1 MWNVWYNVQNIK
13 RIVRVSKAAAYTCLD
28 NKASIVEQYAPLVKR
43 IAHHLLARLPAS
55 VQLDDLLQ
63 AGMMGLLEASAKFDG
78 SKGAK
83 FETFAGIRIRG
94 SMLDEIRRGDWVPR
108 SVHRNQRR
116 IAQVIDE
123 LEQELGRDAKDNEIA
138 DRLDMPLDE
147 YHHILNDVS
156 VGKVVGIEDLGVSV
170 DVVRQEDDHQDDAFE
185 SLAETQF
192 HEALVEAIKLLPERD
207 GLVLSLYYDEALNL
221 KEIGAVLDVSESRVS
236 QIHSQAMLRL
246 KAKLKHWTK
255 I

>member
-1 MWNVWYNVQNIK
+1 MVN
-13 RIVRVSKAAAYTCLD
+13 KAAAYTRFD
-28 NKASIVEQYAPLVKR
+28 NKTSIVEQYAPLVKR

-63 AGMMGLLEASAKFDG
+63 AGMMGLLEASSKFDG

-116 IAQVIDE
+116 VAQVIDE
-123 LEQELGRDAKDNEIA
+123 LGQELGRDARDPEIA
-138 DRLDMPLDE
+138 ERLEMPLED
-147 YHHILNDVS
+147 YYRILNDVS
-156 VGKVVGIEDLGVSV
+156 VGKVVGIEDLGVAV
-170 DVVRQEDDHQDDAFE
+170 DVVNHDDNQDDVAYE
-185 SLAETQF
+185 SLAKVEF
-192 HEALVEAIKLLPERD
+192 HSALVAGIKLLPERD
-207 GLVLSLYYDEALNL
+207 ALVLSLYYDEALNL
-221 KEIGAVLDVSESRVS
+221 KEIGAILEVSESRVS

-246 KAKLKHWTK
+246 KGKLKHWTQT
-255 I
+255 

>member
-1 MWNVWYNVQNIK
+1 MN
-13 RIVRVSKAAAYTCLD
+13 KAAAYTSLD
-28 NKASIVEQYAPLVKR
+28 NKTSIVELYAPLVKK

-63 AGMMGLLEASAKFDG
+63 AGMMGLLEASSKFDG

-116 IAQVIDE
+116 VAQVIDE
-123 LEQELGRDAKDNEIA
+123 LEQELGRDARDPEIA
-138 DRLDMPLDE
+138 ARLDMSLDE
-147 YHHILNDVS
+147 YYSILNDVS
-156 VGKVVGIEDLGVSV
+156 VGKVVGIEDLGVDV
-170 DVVRQEDDHQDDAFE
+170 DTINHEDNQDVAYQ
-185 SLAETQF
+185 SLAEVEF
-192 HEALVEAIKLLPERD
+192 HSALVAGLKLLPERD
-207 GLVLSLYYDEALNL
+207 ALVLSLYYDEALNL
-221 KEIGAVLDVSESRVS
+221 KEIGAILEVSESRVS

-246 KAKLKHWTK
+246 KGKLKHWTQT
-255 I
+255 

>member
-1 MWNVWYNVQNIK
+1 MN
-13 RIVRVSKAAAYTCLD
+13 KAAAYTRFD
-28 NKASIVEQYAPLVKR
+28 NRSTIVEEYAPLVKK

-63 AGMMGLLEASAKFDG
+63 AGMMGLLEASANFDG

-116 IAQVIDE
+116 VAHVIDE
-123 LEQELGRDAKDNEIA
+123 LEQELGRDARDQEIA
-138 DRLDMPLDE
+138 ERLELSLVE
-147 YHHILNDVS
+147 YHRILNDIA
-156 VGKVVGIEDLGVSV
+156 VGKVVGIEDLGVTI
-170 DVVRQEDDHQDDAFE
+170 DVLNRDDFQDDDTFE
-185 SLAETQF
+185 SLAKVAF
-192 HEALVEAIKLLPERD
+192 NSALVEGIKQLPERD
-207 GLVLSLYYDEALNL
+207 ALVLSLYYDEALNL
-221 KEIGAVLDVSESRVS
+221 KEIGVILDVSESRVS

-246 KAKLKHWTK
+246 KGKLKHWTHT
-255 I
+255 

>member
-1 MWNVWYNVQNIK
+1 M
-13 RIVRVSKAAAYTCLD
+13 SKNTAYTCSD
-28 NKASIVEQYAPLVKR
+28 NKASIVEQYAPLVKK

-55 VQLDDLLQ
+55 VQIDDLLQ
-63 AGMMGLLEASAKFDG
+63 AGMMGLLEASTNFDG

-116 IAQVIDE
+116 VANVIDE
-123 LEQELGRDAKDNEIA
+123 LEQELGRDAKDTEIA
-138 DRLDMPLDE
+138 QKLDISLNE

-156 VGKVVGIEDLGVSV
+156 VGKMMGTEDLGVSV
-170 DVVRQEDDHQDDAFE
+170 DVISQGENRQDDTFE
-185 SLAETQF
+185 AIVNVEF
-192 HEALVEAIKLLPERD
+192 HTALVEAIKLLSDRD

-221 KEIGAVLDVSESRVS
+221 KEIGAILEVSESRVS
-236 QIHSQAMLRL
+236 QILSQAMLRL
-246 KAKLKHWTK
+246 KAKLKHWTHNNVNVNNN
-255 I
+255 

>member
-1 MWNVWYNVQNIK
+1 M
-13 RIVRVSKAAAYTCLD
+13 SKAAAYTCLD
-28 NKASIVEQYAPLVKR
+28 NKTSIVEQYAPLVKR
-43 IAHHLLARLPAS
+43 IAHHLMARLPAS

-63 AGMMGLLEASAKFDG
+63 AGMMGLLEASTKFDG

-116 IAQVIDE
+116 VAQVIDE
-123 LEQELGRDAKDNEIA
+123 LEQELGRDAKDHEIA
-138 DRLDMPLDE
+138 ERLDMSLDE

-170 DVVRQEDDHQDDAFE
+170 DVISQEDKTDDDAFD
-185 SLAETQF
+185 SLAKEEF
-192 HEALVEAIKLLPERD
+192 HTALVEAIKLLPERD

-221 KEIGAVLDVSESRVS
+221 KEIGAILDVSESRVS

-255 I
+255 T

>member
-1 MWNVWYNVQNIK
+1 M
-13 RIVRVSKAAAYTCLD
+13 SKAAAYTCLD

>member
-1 MWNVWYNVQNIK
+1 MMKVN
-13 RIVRVSKAAAYTCLD
+13 KAAAYTRFD
-28 NKASIVEQYAPLVKR
+28 NRSTIVEEYAPLVKK

-63 AGMMGLLEASAKFDG
+63 AGMMGLLEASANFDG

-116 IAQVIDE
+116 VAQVIDE
-123 LEQELGRDAKDNEIA
+123 LEQVLGRDAKDQEIA
-138 DRLDMPLDE
+138 DRLDLSLVD
-147 YHHILNDVS
+147 YHRILNDIT
-156 VGKVVGIEDLGVSV
+156 VGKVVGVEDLGVTV
-170 DVVRQEDDHQDDAFE
+170 DALEMNQNQSDDTFE
-185 SLAETQF
+185 SLANVQF
-192 HEALVEAIKLLPERD
+192 HSALVEGIKQLPEKD
-207 GLVLSLYYDEALNL
+207 ALVLSLYYDEALNL
-221 KEIGAVLDVSESRVS
+221 KEIGAILDVSESRVS

-246 KAKLKHWTK
+246 KGKLKHWTHT
-255 I
+255 